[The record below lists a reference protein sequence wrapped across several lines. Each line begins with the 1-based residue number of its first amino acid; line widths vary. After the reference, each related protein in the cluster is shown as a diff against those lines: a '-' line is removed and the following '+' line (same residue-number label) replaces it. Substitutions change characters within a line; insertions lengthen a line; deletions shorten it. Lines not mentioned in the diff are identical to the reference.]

1 NWNLPTTCWAAS
13 SKRPHPNPL
22 IKPERYVEHA
32 YNPIHRR
39 YEYDPAGELSRT
51 LDKLR
56 GETQYEYE
64 ANGQLLAR

>member
-1 NWNLPTTCWAAS
+1 MWRNSLAQVVRFQDCS
-13 SKRPHPNPL
+13 GS
-22 IKPERYVEHA
+22 YVEHA

-56 GETQYEYE
+56 GETHYEYE
-64 ANGQLLAR
+64 AN